1 MLVSG
6 WLKVWKKRRRNTRS
20 SYCRSWHYHTLGVA
34 LWWPWCAPNSDKLS
48 TFSHLPRSCR
58 REAMRKSGGD
68 SFPSRPLLIVCA
80 CVSWL
85 QSQAHGFFVSNVTK
99 PPNDTPLRNSV
110 RELPRRPSSKG
121 AKDYGRDGDGE
132 GWSTTTAVRTGRS
145 WVRISSLDVIY
156 SFVLAFY
163 FKQPHTGAFSRSTE
177 AWSSR
182 RTLGMIAVDHHT
194 RQTFQCACLHVTSV
208 MSGFIKSF
216 TRL

>member
-1 MLVSG
+1 MTDDVGESVEEYLSTWYSFPLLIYPPSQKSKKKKKIRGMLVSG

-85 QSQAHGFFVSNVTK
+85 QSQARGFFVSNVTK

-145 WVRISSLDVIY
+145 
-156 SFVLAFY
+156 
-163 FKQPHTGAFSRSTE
+163 
-177 AWSSR
+177 
-182 RTLGMIAVDHHT
+182 
-194 RQTFQCACLHVTSV
+194 
-208 MSGFIKSF
+208 
-216 TRL
+216 